1 MYYLI
6 CKIYDLSE
14 LYERELMESILS
26 EAKRTCI
33 KRYQERLKP
42 KNYKRKTY
50 WHRIRSRCFKTK
62 RKWQSV
68 KNGKKKCQ
76 G

>member
-1 MYYLI
+1 MYP
-6 CKIYDLSE
+6 IYDDVYEIYAVYKE
-14 LYERELMESILS
+14 LECCIREVEERTYN
-26 EAKRTCI
+26 RN
-33 KRYQERLKP
+33 YQERLKP

-62 RKWQSV
+62 RKWQRV